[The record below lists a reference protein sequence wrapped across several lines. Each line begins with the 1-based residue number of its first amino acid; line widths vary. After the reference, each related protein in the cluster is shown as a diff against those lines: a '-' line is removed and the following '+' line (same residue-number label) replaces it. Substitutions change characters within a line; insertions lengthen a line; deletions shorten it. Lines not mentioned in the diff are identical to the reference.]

1 MRKYVSIATA
11 MMVGAVIGREKKH
24 PALQK
29 IHRVPREHGSA
40 DPALQKIHRV
50 PREHG
55 SADAFKN
62 AHLDKPIVIR

>member
-1 MRKYVSIATA
+1 MRKYVSITTA

-40 DPALQKIHRV
+40 D
-50 PREHG
+50 
-55 SADAFKN
+55 AFKN